1 MKAVQEISIIGAT
14 GMLGKPVTQVLA
26 KEGFEITALVKSVA
40 IAKKVLPHTV
50 KLVEGNL
57 NDKESIR
64 KALSNA
70 DAVYLSLS
78 VKPEEGPDDF
88 HPELD
93 GLKLLI
99 ETAREVGVK
108 RILYLSSLV
117 KDYQGFDWWVFR
129 LKRTAVQMVRDS
141 GLNYTIF
148 YPSNFMETLSNL
160 NLQGHRLVLSGQQKT
175 RSYWIAA
182 ADYCLQLAHALHKRE
197 SIGQEYII
205 QGPVAMTYDEAADEF
220 IRHYR
225 PKKLKKMRIPI
236 GLLTLLGRLNRKVQY
251 GACIMEAINQYD
263 EQFRAG
269 KSWKE
274 LGQPKT
280 ELKQYALSL

>member
-263 EQFRAG
+263 EHSRAD

>member
-1 MKAVQEISIIGAT
+1 MKAVQKITIIGAT
-14 GMLGKPVTQVLA
+14 GMLGRPVTQVLA
-26 KEGFEITALVKSVA
+26 KEGFEITALVRSVA
-40 IAKKVLPHTV
+40 MAKKVLPHTV

-57 NDKESIR
+57 KDKESIR
-64 KALSNA
+64 KALGNA

-99 ETAREVGVK
+99 ETAREVGVM

-129 LKRTAVQMVRDS
+129 LKRAAVQMVRDS
-141 GLNYTIF
+141 GLDYTIF

-160 NLQGHRLVLSGQQKT
+160 NLQGQRLVLSGQQKT

-182 ADYCLQLAHALHKRE
+182 ADYGLQLAHALHKRE
-197 SIGQEYII
+197 TIGQEYII

-236 GLLTLLGRLNRKVQY
+236 GLIKFFGRLSRQAQY
-251 GACIMEAINQYD
+251 GAYIMEAINQYD
-263 EQFRAG
+263 EQFGAD

-280 ELKQYALSL
+280 ALKQYASSL

>member
-1 MKAVQEISIIGAT
+1 MKAVQKISIIGAT

-26 KEGFEITALVKSVA
+26 KEGFEITALVRSVA
-40 IAKKVLPHTV
+40 NAKKILPETV
-50 KLVEGNL
+50 KLVEGSL

-64 KALSNA
+64 RALRDA

-78 VKPEEGPDDF
+78 VKPDERPDDF

-129 LKRTAVQMVRDS
+129 LKRTAVQMIRDS
-141 GLNYTIF
+141 GMGFTIF

-160 NLQGHRLVLSGQQKT
+160 NLQGQRLVLSGQQKT
-175 RSYWIAA
+175 SSYWIAA
-182 ADYCLQLAHALHKRE
+182 ADYGLQLANALRKPE
-197 SIGQEYII
+197 TIGQEYII
-205 QGPVAMTYDEAADEF
+205 QGPVALNYDEAANLF
-220 IRHYR
+220 IAHY
-225 PKKLKKMRIPI
+225 PHKKLRKIRVP
-236 GLLTLLGRLNRKVQY
+236 LRLIKFMSLFSCQARY
-251 GACIMEAINQYD
+251 GAHIMEAINYYD
-263 EQFRAG
+263 EQFGAK
-269 KSWKE
+269 KSWEE
-274 LGQPKT
+274 LGQPST
-280 ELKQYALSL
+280 DLKQYAASL